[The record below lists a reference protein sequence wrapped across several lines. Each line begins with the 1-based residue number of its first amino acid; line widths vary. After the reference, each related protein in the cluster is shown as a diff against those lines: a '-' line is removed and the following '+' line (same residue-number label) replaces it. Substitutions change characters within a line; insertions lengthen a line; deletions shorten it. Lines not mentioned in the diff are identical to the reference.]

1 MKFLI
6 YFMTIYIKMFGAN
19 NNNNNTG
26 INNNKKMGVMASV
39 YPTTK
44 PTYQSSSSSYG
55 NRFVQN
61 PIGSPGL
68 SGGWMNIK
76 HETSKHT
83 KSA

>member
-1 MKFLI
+1 
-6 YFMTIYIKMFGAN
+6 MFGAN
-19 NNNNNTG
+19 NN
-26 INNNKKMGVMASV
+26 NNNKKMGVMASV

-44 PTYQSSSSSYG
+44 PTYQSSSYT
-55 NRFVQN
+55 NRFIQN

-76 HETSKHT
+76 SASSNHT

>member
-6 YFMTIYIKMFGAN
+6 YFMTIYIKMFGINKN
-19 NNNNNTG
+19 NNNNNT
-26 INNNKKMGVMASV
+26 NNNKKMGVMASV

-44 PTYQSSSSSYG
+44 TTYQLSSYW
-55 NRFVQN
+55 NRFTQT

-76 HETSKHT
+76 PASSSNHT

>member
-1 MKFLI
+1 ML
-6 YFMTIYIKMFGAN
+6 GN
-19 NNNNNTG
+19 NNNNNNVNANN
-26 INNNKKMGVMASV
+26 NNNKKMGFMASV

-44 PTYQSSSSSYG
+44 PTYLSSYA
-55 NRFVQN
+55 NRFIQN

-76 HETSKHT
+76 PETSKHT

>member
-1 MKFLI
+1 
-6 YFMTIYIKMFGAN
+6 MTIYIKMFGAN
-19 NNNNNTG
+19 NNNTIN

-44 PTYQSSSSSYG
+44 PTEPLSYE
-55 NRFVQN
+55 NRFAQYK

-68 SGGWMNIK
+68 GGGWMNIK
-76 HETSKHT
+76 SESSKHT

>member
-6 YFMTIYIKMFGAN
+6 YFMTIYIKMFGS
-19 NNNNNTG
+19 NTT
-26 INNNKKMGVMASV
+26 NNKKMGVMASV

-44 PTYQSSSSSYG
+44 PIYSSAYE
-55 NRFVQN
+55 NRFAQN

-68 SGGWMNIK
+68 TGGWMNIK
-76 HETSKHT
+76 SASPKHT

>member
-1 MKFLI
+1 
-6 YFMTIYIKMFGAN
+6 MTIYIKMFGAN
-19 NNNNNTG
+19 NNNT
-26 INNNKKMGVMASV
+26 NNNKKMGVMASV

-44 PTYQSSSSSYG
+44 PTYLSSYG

-76 HETSKHT
+76 PETSKHT

>member
-19 NNNNNTG
+19 NNNT
-26 INNNKKMGVMASV
+26 NNNKKMGVMASV

-44 PTYQSSSSSYG
+44 PTYQLSSYK
-55 NRFVQN
+55 NRFTQN

-76 HETSKHT
+76 PASSSKHT

>member
-19 NNNNNTG
+19 NNN
-26 INNNKKMGVMASV
+26 KKMGIMASV

-44 PTYQSSSSSYG
+44 PTYSTAYD
-55 NRFVQN
+55 NRFAQYT

-68 SGGWMNIK
+68 SGGWLNIK
-76 HETSKHT
+76 PASSKHT

>member
-1 MKFLI
+1 
-6 YFMTIYIKMFGAN
+6 MTIYIKMFGTN
-19 NNNNNTG
+19 NNN

-44 PTYQSSSSSYG
+44 PTYQSSSYE

-76 HETSKHT
+76 PETSKHT

>member
-1 MKFLI
+1 
-6 YFMTIYIKMFGAN
+6 MFGSNTN
-19 NNNNNTG
+19 NN
-26 INNNKKMGVMASV
+26 NNNKKMGIMASV

-44 PTYQSSSSSYG
+44 PIYSTAYE
-55 NRFVQN
+55 NRFAQN

-76 HETSKHT
+76 PASTTSKHT